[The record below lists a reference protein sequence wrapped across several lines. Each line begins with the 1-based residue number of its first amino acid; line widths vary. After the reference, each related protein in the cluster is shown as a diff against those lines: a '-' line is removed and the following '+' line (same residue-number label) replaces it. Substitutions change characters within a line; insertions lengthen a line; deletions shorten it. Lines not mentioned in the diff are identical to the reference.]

1 MRMFGYGNLLA
12 TMSLS
17 NPRLTR
23 NIFSRIMNN
32 RVDSSTKKVK
42 NTLSD
47 YDKKFAE
54 TYDKKSYDKK
64 ISDKKISDD
73 AKKVL
78 AAQLNQ
84 TPLYTEKSLLHAG
97 YSTLGNFFNYLL

>member
-23 NIFSRIMNN
+23 NIFSHIMNN

-42 NTLSD
+42 TTLSE
-47 YDKKFAE
+47 YDKKFFE
-54 TYDKKSYDKK
+54 TYDKK
-64 ISDKKISDD
+64 ISDDV
-73 AKKVL
+73 KKVL
-78 AAQLNQ
+78 AAQVNQ
-84 TPLYTEKSLLHAG
+84 TPLYTGKSSIQ
-97 YSTLGNFFNYLL
+97 YDYFSTLGSLYNTLL

>member
-32 RVDSSTKKVK
+32 RVDSSTNKVK
-42 NTLSD
+42 NTLSE
-47 YDKKFAE
+47 YDKKLYEA
-54 TYDKKSYDKK
+54 YDKKS
-64 ISDKKISDD
+64 SDKKISDD
-73 AKKVL
+73 AKKFS
-78 AAQLNQ
+78 AQLNQ
-84 TPLYTEKSLLHAG
+84 TPLYTEKSSLHTG
-97 YSTLGNFFNYLL
+97 YYSSLGNFFNYLL

>member
-47 YDKKFAE
+47 YDKK
-54 TYDKKSYDKK
+54 SYE
-64 ISDKKISDD
+64 KKISDD

-78 AAQLNQ
+78 AEFKSNAA
-84 TPLYTEKSLLHAG
+84 LYRKIFTVRGIFDAWK
-97 YSTLGNFFNYLL
+97 FF

>member
-32 RVDSSTKKVK
+32 RVDSSTNKVK
-42 NTLSD
+42 NTLSE
-47 YDKKFAE
+47 YDKKLYEA
-54 TYDKKSYDKK
+54 YDKKS
-64 ISDKKISDD
+64 SDKKISDD
-73 AKKVL
+73 AKKIL
-78 AAQLNQ
+78 SAQLNQ
-84 TPLYTEKSLLHAG
+84 TPLYTEKSSLHAG
-97 YSTLGNFFNYLL
+97 YYSSLGNFFNYLL

>member
-1 MRMFGYGNLLA
+1 MRIYGYGNLLA

-42 NTLSD
+42 NTLSE
-47 YDKKFAE
+47 YDKKLSEA
-54 TYDKKSYDKK
+54 YNKKT
-64 ISDKKISDD
+64 SDKKIPDD
-73 AKKVL
+73 VKKVV
-78 AAQLNQ
+78 AAQVSQ
-84 TPLYTEKSLLHAG
+84 TPLYTGRSNIQ
-97 YSTLGNFFNYLL
+97 YDYFSTLGRLYNTLL

>member
-64 ISDKKISDD
+64 ISDKKIF
-73 AKKVL
+73 

>member
-32 RVDSSTKKVK
+32 RVDSSTKQVK

-47 YDKKFAE
+47 YDKKLADA
-54 TYDKKSYDKK
+54 YDKKS
-64 ISDKKISDD
+64 SDEKNSDTVR
-73 AKKVL
+73 KFS
-78 AAQLNQ
+78 AQLNQ
-84 TPLYTEKSLLHAG
+84 TPLYTEKSSLHAG
-97 YSTLGNFFNYLL
+97 YYSSLGNFFNYLL

>member
-32 RVDSSTKKVK
+32 RVDTSAKKVK

-47 YDKKFAE
+47 YDKKLAE
-54 TYDKKSYDKK
+54 TYDKKS
-64 ISDKKISDD
+64 SDKKISDD

-78 AAQLNQ
+78 AAQLNK
-84 TPLYTEKSLLHAG
+84 TPLYTEKSSLHAG